1 VNTKTKAIQED
12 GFNLFN
18 WSRADGVDYAIV
30 SELPTY
36 CRKSEF
42 LSESAIAVW
51 KFGLSKQGWHGKVGI
66 CSILRN
72 FIQ

>member
-1 VNTKTKAIQED
+1 MNTKTKAIQED

-18 WSRADGVDYAIV
+18 WSRANGVNDPIV

-51 KFGLSKQGWHGKVGI
+51 KFGLCEQGWHRKVCI
-66 CSILRN
+66 SPILRN

>member
-18 WSRADGVDYAIV
+18 WSRADGVDDAIV

-51 KFGLSKQGWHGKVGI
+51 KFGLCK
-66 CSILRN
+66 
-72 FIQ
+72 